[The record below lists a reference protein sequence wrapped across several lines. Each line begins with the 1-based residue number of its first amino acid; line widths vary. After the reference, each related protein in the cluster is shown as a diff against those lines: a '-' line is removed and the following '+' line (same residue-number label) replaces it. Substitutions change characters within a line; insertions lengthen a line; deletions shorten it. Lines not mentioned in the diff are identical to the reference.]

1 MAIEITSLRQ
11 LDATKVAAMT
21 AKLAQYMQERH
32 PNVTL
37 TRGVFH
43 DLVLYMSAE
52 LNAAIQENIDRVR
65 QSQSL
70 YAISLDPTLADNE
83 IVDQVLSNYNLTRDA
98 GIPAVGVLTLVF
110 NLPLQTRIP
119 QASVFAANNVNFV
132 PTEPYTILPPGSA
145 IVNTGDR
152 VMVPVGDGTYAANIV
167 VQAET
172 VGAAGNIKR
181 GATVTANV
189 VVNNTLSAF
198 AASDFISGRDALS
211 NADYVAKLPEA
222 LAAKTI
228 GGRASYVALLKAQ
241 SAFQN
246 VRHVSI
252 MGCGDPEQQRD
263 QHGLFPVSAG
273 GKVDL
278 YVQTSDSAQL
288 RDHLLEATFLSTS
301 ANGTIWQV
309 ALDKDTAAG
318 FYEVRR
324 IAKPNDT
331 TSTGYSVTQDVRGVN
346 TTNAVFVPDMLYLAE
361 AAYSRF
367 QTAVIRFEDTETP
380 TAGLVPGTSKARY
393 TVTTIGLPLIAEIN
407 DYLTSRDVRA
417 RGADILVKA
426 AVPCFTGISFQ
437 LATEANELIS
447 DSTLA
452 SIKQAVVDAVAAV
465 GFSGQLHAST
475 IESAVHKYLTG
486 RQAVSQLDMFG
497 RIRRPDGT
505 TAYIRS
511 SDLLLLPDDPGRM
524 VTGRTTVF
532 LTGVD
537 DVAISTQVAGFLN

>member
-1 MAIEITSLRQ
+1 MAIEITSLSQ
-11 LDATKVAAMT
+11 LDPTKVASMT

-43 DLVLYMSAE
+43 DLVLYLSAE

-70 YAISLDPTLADNE
+70 YAIAADPTLADTA
-83 IVDQVLSNYNLTRDA
+83 IVDQVLSNYGLVRDA
-98 GIPAVGVLTLVF
+98 GTPAVGILTLVF
-110 NLPLQTRIP
+110 NLPLQTKIQP
-119 QASVFAANNVNFV
+119 DAIFAANNVNFI
-132 PTEPYTILPPGSA
+132 PTETYTILPPGSA
-145 IVNTGDR
+145 VVNTGDR

-167 VQAET
+167 VKAAT
-172 VGAAGNIKR
+172 VGTAGNIKR
-181 GATVTANV
+181 GTAVTANV

-211 NADYVAKLPEA
+211 NAEYIARLPEA

-228 GGRASYVALLKAQ
+228 GGRASYAALLKTQA
-241 SAFQN
+241 AFQN
-246 VRHVSI
+246 VRHISLL
-252 MGCGDPEQQRD
+252 GCGDPEQQRD

-278 YVQTSDSAQL
+278 YAQTSDAAQL
-288 RDHLLEATFLSTS
+288 RDHLLEATFIATS

-309 ALDKDTAAG
+309 TLDKDTAPG
-318 FYEVRR
+318 FYEIRR
-324 IAKPNDT
+324 IAKAGDT
-331 TSTGYSVTQDVRGVN
+331 ASTGYAVVQDVRGVN
-346 TTNAVFVPDMLYLAE
+346 LTNAVFVPDMLYLAE

-367 QTAVIRFEDTETP
+367 QTAVVQFEDTDTP
-380 TAGLVPGTSKARY
+380 TVGLVPGTSKAKY
-393 TVTTIGLPLIAEIN
+393 TVTTIGMPLIAEMN
-407 DYLTSRDVRA
+407 DFLTSREVRA

-437 LATEANELIS
+437 IAVEANETVA
-447 DSTLA
+447 DSTLTA
-452 SIKQAVVDAVAAV
+452 IKQAVVDAVANV

-505 TAYIRS
+505 MAYIRS
-511 SDLLLLPDDPGRM
+511 SDLLHLPDDPGRM

-532 LTGVD
+532 LTSVD
-537 DVAISTQVAGFLN
+537 DVSISTHVAGFLN